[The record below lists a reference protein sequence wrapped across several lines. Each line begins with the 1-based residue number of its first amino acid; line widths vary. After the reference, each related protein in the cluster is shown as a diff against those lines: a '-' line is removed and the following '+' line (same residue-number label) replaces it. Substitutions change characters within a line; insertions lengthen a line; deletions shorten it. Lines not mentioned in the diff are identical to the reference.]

1 MGTDSGSS
9 HMMTSDHLA
18 NKPTNANMVKAG
30 LGADPTKPKAKKA
43 KELRKERALAK
54 MKATGKVAEKSASSN
69 ASKMTKNGA
78 KTVEE
83 LTSLEFPA
91 NSRHKFEVRLV
102 NAQTSDANFN
112 ESYLD
117 SYNVYKKYQ
126 VKIHK
131 DSPSK
136 CSLGQFKRFLCNSS
150 MIRVPYPGLTDGH
163 FGAFHQQYVID
174 GRIIAVGVIDI
185 LPHCVSSVYLYYD
198 PDFSFLS
205 PGTLTSLFEIAFTR
219 KVALKYYYM
228 GYYIHSCSK
237 MRYKA
242 KYHPSW
248 LLCPKTYSWV
258 PVKQAL
264 QLLDKSK
271 YSALNNP
278 NESEANDEA
287 VEAADKDPSEVGIL
301 FENMAMDYDDYKR
314 LKEKYAS
321 ISTTEEEE
329 LKEYSGLVGG
339 ALSKR
344 MLLYRHSD
352 RSY

>member
-1 MGTDSGSS
+1 
-9 HMMTSDHLA
+9 
-18 NKPTNANMVKAG
+18 
-30 LGADPTKPKAKKA
+30 
-43 KELRKERALAK
+43 
-54 MKATGKVAEKSASSN
+54 
-69 ASKMTKNGA
+69 
-78 KTVEE
+78 
-83 LTSLEFPA
+83 
-91 NSRHKFEVRLV
+91 
-102 NAQTSDANFN
+102 
-112 ESYLD
+112 
-117 SYNVYKKYQ
+117 
-126 VKIHK
+126 
-131 DSPSK
+131 
-136 CSLGQFKRFLCNSS
+136 
-150 MIRVPYPGLTDGH
+150 
-163 FGAFHQQYVID
+163 
-174 GRIIAVGVIDI
+174 
-185 LPHCVSSVYLYYD
+185 
-198 PDFSFLS
+198 
-205 PGTLTSLFEIAFTR
+205 
-219 KVALKYYYM
+219 M

-271 YSALNNP
+271 YSALNNDADDDLAA
-278 NESEANDEA
+278 E
-287 VEAADKDPSEVGIL
+287 ADKDPCVGIL

>member
-1 MGTDSGSS
+1 MGKLDSKVDSVQITGKDGKGSSLPKQQQSSVSAESGGLVHDATDSGSS

-18 NKPTNANMVKAG
+18 KPTNANMVKAG

-54 MKATGKVAEKSASSN
+54 MKATGKVAEKSASS
-69 ASKMTKNGA
+69 KMTKKGA

-91 NSRHKFEVRLV
+91 NSRHKFEIRLV
-102 NAQTSDANFN
+102 SAQTSDANFN

-117 SYNVYKKYQ
+117 SYNVYKKCQ

-163 FGAFHQQYVID
+163 FGAFHQQYIID

-205 PGTLTSLFEIAFTR
+205 PGTLTSLLEI
-219 KVALKYYYM
+219 
-228 GYYIHSCSK
+228 
-237 MRYKA
+237 
-242 KYHPSW
+242 
-248 LLCPKTYSWV
+248 
-258 PVKQAL
+258 
-264 QLLDKSK
+264 
-271 YSALNNP
+271 
-278 NESEANDEA
+278 
-287 VEAADKDPSEVGIL
+287 
-301 FENMAMDYDDYKR
+301 
-314 LKEKYAS
+314 
-321 ISTTEEEE
+321 
-329 LKEYSGLVGG
+329 
-339 ALSKR
+339 
-344 MLLYRHSD
+344 
-352 RSY
+352 